1 MREDALS
8 GAVRDAY
15 EALPVP
21 PYPAGLVAATRLAHA
36 PRSAP
41 SRGLRFTL
49 AGAVGL
55 LAGALFAVLPWPQ
68 HDRAV
73 ELFARAVSGTSAET
87 AVTHT
92 VSLDDARRLA
102 TFPLVVPSGVPV
114 DSVRIGADNA
124 SVQLVVEPR
133 RGDRVL
139 MVERAADG
147 DAESSSWISGSTSV
161 TVLGP
166 PDGPIVQRLRAA
178 TATTP

>member
-1 MREDALS
+1 MKNDPLAA
-8 GAVRDAY
+8 AVRDTYDAVH
-15 EALPVP
+15 VP
-21 PYPAGLVAATRLAHA
+21 AYPAGLVAAKRLARG

-41 SRGLRFTL
+41 SRGLRFAL

-68 HDRAV
+68 HDRMVA
-73 ELFARAVSGTSAET
+73 LFARDVIGASRET
-87 AVTHT
+87 AVTRT

-102 TFPLVVPSGVPV
+102 RFPVIVPAGVPV

-147 DAESSSWISGSTSV
+147 DDATSNWISGSTSL
-161 TVLGP
+161 TVLGES
-166 PDGPIVQRLRAA
+166 DGTIVQRLRQA
-178 TATTP
+178 TAHP

>member
-1 MREDALS
+1 MKNDPLAA
-8 GAVRDAY
+8 AVRDTYDAV
-15 EALPVP
+15 PVP
-21 PYPAGLVAATRLAHA
+21 AYPAGLVAAKRLARG

-49 AGAVGL
+49 AGAAGL

-68 HDRAV
+68 HDRMVA
-73 ELFARAVSGTSAET
+73 LFARDVIGASRET
-87 AVTHT
+87 AVTRT
-92 VSLDDARRLA
+92 VSLDDARRMA
-102 TFPLVVPSGVPV
+102 TFPVIVPAGVPV

-147 DAESSSWISGSTSV
+147 DDAASNWISGSTSL
-161 TVLGP
+161 TVLGES
-166 PDGPIVQRLRAA
+166 DGTIVQRLRQA
-178 TATTP
+178 TARP